1 MWEWVQQLLGRGR
14 PAVRALRLRSR
25 DELDQTPRVHFEELA
40 PDVDTF
46 LGQAAYLQLGYF
58 ETLSEM
64 ISTTPELAHKEAI
77 SRAAG
82 AALLKHRELVV
93 LIRDRGEDPTL
104 TMLPFREPLD
114 AFRVA
119 THGIRPQETLLSVH
133 ITAGML
139 DDFYLALSAG
149 YGETGRRV
157 ARILRSDDDRQAVVD
172 ILTET
177 IAADAEW
184 ASLLALWGRRLVG
197 DTLLVAR
204 SALRGSGADAV
215 ERVEPVFTR
224 LMAGH
229 ADRMAA
235 MGLSS

>member
-1 MWEWVQQLLGRGR
+1 M
-14 PAVRALRLRSR
+14 RALRLRSR
-25 DELDQTPRVHFEELA
+25 DEFERTPRVHFEELA

-64 ISTTPELAHKEAI
+64 IAPTPELAHKEAI

-82 AALLKHRELVV
+82 AALLKHREIVDV
-93 LIRDRGEDPTL
+93 IRDRGDDPTR

-114 AFRVA
+114 AFRDA
-119 THGIRPQETLLSVH
+119 THGVRPQETLLSVH

-139 DDFYLALSAG
+139 DDFYLALSEG
-149 YGETGRRV
+149 YGDTGRRV
-157 ARILRSDDDRQAVVD
+157 ARILRSDDDRQAVVG
-172 ILTET
+172 ILAET
-177 IAADAEW
+177 IATDREW

-204 SALRGSGADAV
+204 AALRESGTDAA

-224 LMAGH
+224 LLAGH

-235 MGLSS
+235 LGLSS